1 MTTHKILSSTI
12 LDTIPHLGLA
22 LDPRNYA
29 HRATI
34 LSLPARIE
42 GGVFPPEVGNA
53 VRELWCD
60 PAVKEAVKRSRE
72 FQINVSV
79 VHHFNSIE
87 RISSPFYLPTDQD
100 ILLCPAETRGV
111 TETTFNVGELTYK
124 LVDVSGHRGKRRKWI
139 HYFENITAILLLVSL
154 AEYDQVLYEDETV
167 VCSLLLL
174 QFFRPDD
181 LS

>member
-1 MTTHKILSSTI
+1 
-12 LDTIPHLGLA
+12 
-22 LDPRNYA
+22 
-29 HRATI
+29 
-34 LSLPARIE
+34 
-42 GGVFPPEVGNA
+42 
-53 VRELWCD
+53 
-60 PAVKEAVKRSRE
+60 
-72 FQINVSV
+72 
-79 VHHFNSIE
+79 
-87 RISSPFYLPTDQD
+87 
-100 ILLCPAETRGV
+100 V

-124 LVDVSGHRGKRRKWI
+124 LVDVSGHRGERRKWI